1 MNKSMIV
8 LINYEQCTPYIS
20 NIYYNADA
28 DYRNVVEVANNSSK
42 DFSDNVYIID
52 LDNKDQAFISEILK
66 RGRKI

>member
-8 LINYEQCTPYIS
+8 LINYEQRTPYIS

-28 DYRNVVEVANNSSK
+28 DYRNVVEVANTSK